1 MPREMSAVEG
11 GPIPPFRDTVRPPP
25 NRLPGIYRT
34 PEEEDDHWTGGLAP
48 YGYGMIDLALWIDAR
63 EGVDWGTSWA
73 CHDGGGSYDQSG
85 IYITVLKRS
94 N

>member
-1 MPREMSAVEG
+1 MRCPLSRAGPSPHSGTRYGRPRTA
-11 GPIPPFRDTVRPPP
+11 
-25 NRLPGIYRT
+25 LPGIYRT

-63 EGVDWGTSWA
+63 EGDDWGTSWA